1 MSEAPAEP
9 IQPREVA
16 RILAQIGTLM
26 ELNGRD
32 PFRARAFSSAARA
45 LEGTDA
51 DLVALAREGRLT
63 ELRGIGTGIAGVV
76 REIVE
81 TGRSTPYE
89 ELAAATP
96 VGLFDVMRVPRL
108 GTKRIRALHEAL
120 GIDSLETLE
129 AAARA
134 GRIAALPGM
143 GEKTERQI
151 LEGIAFAR
159 AARGRRRYPDA
170 LEIGEKLLEWL
181 EARNGVVAAALAG
194 QLRRRMEVVDGLD
207 LVAAADGTERVEAAL
222 GTLHGIVGAPA
233 RAADGALEARL
244 ADGLAVRLRVVP
256 PGAYAAAL
264 VVETGSDAHVTQLQ
278 ARAGERGM
286 RLTAAGLVR
295 EGTVVE
301 LPDERA
307 LYTALG
313 LAYLPPEL
321 REGLG
326 AVGAAVGSESPR
338 LVEMDD
344 LRGTFHCHTTY
355 SDGKASLEEMAAAAE
370 ARGWSYLG
378 IADHSRTASYA
389 RGLLIDRLREQGAE
403 IARWNAAA
411 ATRAAGEKPPPAESR
426 TGAAEAGDPVVR
438 AGSIRLFHGVE
449 SDILPDGSLDY
460 PADVLAEL
468 DYVVGSVHSG
478 FRMSETEMTERVIRA
493 VRNPALTILGHPT
506 GRLLLTR
513 EGYALDVPAVLEAA
527 AAAGVVV
534 EINANPHRL
543 DLDWR
548 HVRRAAEL
556 GIRIAINPDA
566 HSVKAL
572 EHVAYGVNMA
582 RKAGLG
588 PRQILNC
595 WSLEEVEEYLARRK
609 QASAS

>member
-426 TGAAEAGDPVVR
+426 TGAAGAGDPVVR